1 MPPFLQ
7 ELLDRIGGP
16 RRAAIYAVGVATMVA
31 ILLVSRW
38 ATEPQFVPAFAG
50 VPLESVGKM
59 TAALEQAGV
68 SYKLERGGTEIAVSE
83 EDVARARVILAGA
96 GLPAQGRPGL
106 ELFDQQSWGMT
117 DFTQKINYRRAL
129 EGELERTIGTMKG
142 IERAQV
148 HLAIRETQA
157 FRRAGDTPA
166 EASVVVKLR
175 GGQRPEAD
183 VVRGIAQLV
192 ASSVDNLEAER
203 VAVIDDAGRLLS
215 RVTTPNDPA
224 SLSSAQLEQQRA
236 VEDHLTGK
244 AATIVEQ
251 MVGAGNAQVSV
262 AADLSFDQ
270 VERMSQVVDPE
281 KQALS
286 TEQRAE
292 IVPGTDG
299 GAGSTNIATSFDNS
313 RTVETVKSATGTVK
327 RLTVS
332 VLVKDRVDAKG
343 KPVSRP
349 QAELDQLAALVR
361 TAVGVDS
368 ARGDQVTVV
377 SAPFE
382 TVTALAPESTGEKVL
397 RTVQTVQRPALGL
410 LALVAVALVALM
422 ALRTLRPAA
431 AQTAAGPDGAMLAAG
446 SVAPDGTFLPAGTLN
461 ADGTPALPASLQA
474 AAAQD
479 ELPPAPPATPF
490 RPAGNPLRDKVVA
503 TADAYPDVAVK
514 VLRTWI
520 RNA

>member
-1 MPPFLQ
+1 MPTFLQ

-16 RRAAIYAVGVATMVA
+16 RRAAIYGVGMAVVVA
-31 ILLVSRW
+31 ILAVSSW
-38 ATEPQFVPAFAG
+38 ATRPQYVPAFSG
-50 VPLESVGKM
+50 MPIESIGKM
-59 TAALEQAGV
+59 TAALEQAGIP
-68 SYKLERGGTEIAVSE
+68 YELARGGSEIAVKE
-83 EDVARARVILAGA
+83 EDVARARVLLAGA
-96 GLPAQGRPGL
+96 GLPASGRPGL

-129 EGELERTIGTMKG
+129 EGELERTIGAMKG

-148 HLAIRETQA
+148 HLAIRETAA
-157 FRRAGDTPA
+157 FRRATDVPA
-166 EASVVVKLR
+166 EASVVVKPR
-175 GGQRPEAD
+175 GGQRPDAE
-183 VVRGIAQLV
+183 VVKGIAQLV
-192 ASSVDNLEAER
+192 ASSVDNLDAER
-203 VAVIDDAGRLLS
+203 VAVLDDAGRLLS

-224 SLSSAQLEQQRA
+224 SLSNAQLEQQRA
-236 VEDHLTGK
+236 TEEYLSQK

-251 MVGAGNAQVSV
+251 VVGAGNAQVKV
-262 AADLSFDQ
+262 AADLNFDL

-286 TEQRAE
+286 SEQRAE
-292 IVPGTDG
+292 ITPGAEG
-299 GAGSTNIATSFDNS
+299 GAGSTNVATSFDNS
-313 RTVETVKSATGTVK
+313 RTVETIKSAPGAVK
-327 RLTVS
+327 RLSVS
-332 VLVKDRVDAKG
+332 VLVKDKVDDKG
-343 KPVSRP
+343 KVTPRP
-349 QAELDQLAALVR
+349 QAELDRLAALVR

-382 TVTALAPESTGEKVL
+382 QVTVLEPESTGEKVL

-410 LALVAVALVALM
+410 IGLVVAVLV
-422 ALRTLRPAA
+422 
-431 AQTAAGPDGAMLAAG
+431 AMLAFRALRAPAPGAATLAVAG
-446 SVAPDGTFLPAGTLN
+446 GEGAALL
-461 ADGTPALPASLQA
+461 ADGTPAPAAEVAAALAAGGAPQLPASLQQYEEEGPA
-474 AAAQD
+474 A
-479 ELPPAPPATPF
+479 PATPF